1 MLHPRVT
8 ATLSR
13 RTLLAAGAGLGLA
26 RAADAPGVIT
36 IGVMNDMTGPLSG
49 DGGLGSVACVRQAI
63 DELAKLGLTVKVLTA
78 DHQNKPD
85 VGASIARHWYD
96 QDGVDLIVDVPI
108 SSISFGIATLA
119 REKNKVFITSG
130 SGSTDLTGS
139 HCTPNTIQWTY
150 DTYMLARSVGTQVV
164 RAGGKKW
171 FFITADYVFGH
182 QLQHDT
188 VRFLQEA
195 GGTLIGS
202 VAYPYPGSGDFSSF
216 LLQAQAS
223 GGDVLGIV
231 GNGADLV
238 NCVKQAHEFGL
249 NRTMRLVAPI
259 VTINNIQEIGPVQ
272 AQGITLT
279 ETFYWDLNGRTRAFT
294 ARVRPKMPNQHPP
307 NMLQAGCYSATTHF
321 LKTVAAMDRSRVRD
335 GAAVVAAM
343 KQTPCDDDAFGPG
356 SVRVDGRSLFPAYLF
371 EVKSPADTAD
381 PWACYRLVAT
391 TPANE
396 AWPPL
401 GRGCTLAP
409 A

>member
-1 MLHPRVT
+1 MS
-8 ATLSR
+8 ALSR

-26 RAADAPGVIT
+26 RAADAPSVIT

-49 DGGLGSVACVRQAI
+49 DGGPGSVACVRQAI
-63 DELAKLGLTVKVLTA
+63 NELGRLGLTVKVLTA

-85 VGASIARHWYD
+85 IGASIARHWYD

-150 DTYMLARSVGTQVV
+150 DTYMLAKSVGAQVV

-171 FFITADYVFGH
+171 FFISADYVFGQ
-182 QLQHDT
+182 QLERDT
-188 VRFLQEA
+188 VHFLQEA
-195 GGTLIGS
+195 GGTLVGS
-202 VAYPYPGSGDFSSF
+202 VAYPYPGSGDFSAF

-223 GGDVLGIV
+223 GADVLGIV

-249 NRTMRLVAPI
+249 NRTMRLATPL
-259 VTINNIQEIGPVQ
+259 VTINNIQEIGPAQ
-272 AQGITLT
+272 AQGIYLT
-279 ETFYWDLNGRTRAFT
+279 ETFYWDLNDRTRAFT
-294 ARVRPKMPNQHPP
+294 ARVRPTMPNQHPP

-356 SVRVDGRSLFPAYLF
+356 SVRVDGRTLFPAYLF
-371 EVKSPADTAD
+371 EVKSPTDTTD